1 MVYYALKLISW
12 AACLLPRGLC
22 EHLGQTLGYM
32 GWLAVPGKRKQM
44 AKGQVMRC
52 LGCSEQEAERI
63 VRASTVRFGSMLME
77 VLRFPVIKRQPDK
90 YVRIQGLEKLQQSMA
105 EQKGVVIAAAHSGN
119 WELMGGA
126 FAMAGIPLVGVAQ
139 KQRDAG
145 VDKFINEY
153 RTLIGMHITYKTG
166 VREMFDM
173 LKKGWAIGLI
183 ADQDPNRHDGIV
195 LKFFGQYTNCL
206 TGPASMAR
214 FQSVPILTSFMHREP
229 DGTHTLIV
237 DGPFYVEKTKDKRAD
252 IAKMT
257 QFLNDAIEAHIRKYP
272 EEWFWLHDRWKS
284 IREEFPDKPWLQ

>member
-105 EQKGVVIAAAHSGN
+105 EQKGAVIAAAHSGN

-166 VREMFDM
+166 VREMFD
-173 LKKGWAIGLI
+173 
-183 ADQDPNRHDGIV
+183 
-195 LKFFGQYTNCL
+195 T
-206 TGPASMAR
+206 
-214 FQSVPILTSFMHREP
+214 
-229 DGTHTLIV
+229 
-237 DGPFYVEKTKDKRAD
+237 
-252 IAKMT
+252 
-257 QFLNDAIEAHIRKYP
+257 
-272 EEWFWLHDRWKS
+272 
-284 IREEFPDKPWLQ
+284 